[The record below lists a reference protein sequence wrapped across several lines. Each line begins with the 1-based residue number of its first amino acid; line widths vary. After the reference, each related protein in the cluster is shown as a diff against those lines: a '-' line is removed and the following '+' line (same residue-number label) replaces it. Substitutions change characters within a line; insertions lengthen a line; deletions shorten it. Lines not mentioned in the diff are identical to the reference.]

1 MTSAPTSMT
10 TLHRA
15 LDQAQA
21 FGPFYEG
28 GFFNHLPMALHAAW
42 ELGADET
49 RLAAQLRH
57 DAAELDAAPNP
68 GTRTASD
75 WRELLG
81 RRQAYAELRL
91 LIQTEIEEQ
100 GAVSVLR
107 SHVPVLISAPHAAL
121 FHGLIRTAHAWESGH
136 AGELASALAA
146 WACTWETLP
155 GGSSAAVMA
164 PDDWQRALRQAG
176 RHSDHRMG
184 QARLREAAQSTRY
197 AELCDALAPAT
208 HWALRR
214 EYLIALALDAYLD
227 SRNFV
232 VLHLI
237 TGLRALRVLGPFV
250 PDWPDVQTCLTRAFT
265 GAWMG
270 ANISARDQAHA
281 EPPPWPQLQQAA
293 LAQFDEHVIK
303 LVHACRQEDWLK
315 PDPRWRQA
323 AALALGWTR
332 R

>member
-1 MTSAPTSMT
+1 MTPITA
-10 TLHRA
+10 LHRA

-42 ELGADET
+42 ELGADGA
-49 RLAAQLRH
+49 RLAAQVHH
-57 DAAELDAAPNP
+57 DAPELSAAPP
-68 GTRTASD
+68 SGASVAHD

-81 RRQAYAELRL
+81 RREAHAELRS
-91 LIQTEIEEQ
+91 LIKSEIEER
-100 GAVSVLR
+100 GAEAVLR
-107 SHVPVLISAPHAAL
+107 SHVPVLISASHAAL
-121 FHGLIRTAHAWESGH
+121 FHGLIRTAHAWESRH
-136 AGELASALAA
+136 AQELASALAA

-155 GGSSAAVMA
+155 GGSRVAVMS
-164 PDDWQRALRQAG
+164 PEDWQRSLQEAG

-184 QARLREAAQSTRY
+184 QARLREAAQSARY

-214 EYLIALALDAYLD
+214 EHLLGLALDGYLG

-250 PDWPDVQTCLTRAFT
+250 PDWPDVQTWLTRAFT

-270 ANISARDQAHA
+270 ANIGGLEQRKSHA
-281 EPPPWPQLQQAA
+281 EPPPWPELQAAA

-315 PDPRWRQA
+315 PDARWRQA
-323 AALALGWTR
+323 AALALG
-332 R
+332 

>member
-1 MTSAPTSMT
+1 MTSITV
-10 TLHRA
+10 LHRA

-21 FGPFYEG
+21 FGPFYQG

-42 ELGADET
+42 ELGAGEE
-49 RLAAQLRH
+49 RLVAQLRH
-57 DAAELDAAPNP
+57 DGGELDDAPILS
-68 GTRTASD
+68 TSTAKD

-91 LIQTEIEEQ
+91 LLQMEIEEE
-100 GAVSVLR
+100 GAEAVLR

-121 FHGLIRTAHAWESGH
+121 FHGLIRTAHAWEGGH
-136 AGELASALAA
+136 AQELACALAS

-155 GGSSAAVMA
+155 GGSSADVMA
-164 PDDWQRALRQAG
+164 PDDWQSALRQAG

-208 HWALRR
+208 HWAVRR
-214 EYLIALALDAYLD
+214 EYLLGLALEAYLG

-237 TGLRALRVLGPFV
+237 TGLRALRVLTPFV
-250 PDWPDVQTCLTRAFT
+250 PDWPDVQTWLTRAFT

-270 ANISARDQAHA
+270 ANLSGSEQVEKNHVLA
-281 EPPPWPQLQQAA
+281 PPWPELQALA

-315 PDPRWRQA
+315 PDPRWREA
-323 AALALGWTR
+323 AALAIG
-332 R
+332 

>member
-1 MTSAPTSMT
+1 MTSITV
-10 TLHRA
+10 LHRT

-21 FGPFYEG
+21 FGPFYQG

-42 ELGADET
+42 ELGADEE

-57 DAAELDAAPNP
+57 DGSELDAAPTAA
-68 GTRTASD
+68 TRTASD

-81 RRQAYAELRL
+81 QRQAYAELRS
-91 LIQTEIEEQ
+91 LIKTEIEAK
-100 GAVSVLR
+100 GAEAVLR

-136 AGELASALAA
+136 AEELASALAS
-146 WACTWETLP
+146 WAWETLP
-155 GGSSAAVMA
+155 GGSSATVMT
-164 PDDWQRALRQAG
+164 PDDWQRALQQAG

-184 QARLREAAQSTRY
+184 QARLREAAQSARY
-197 AELCDALAPAT
+197 AELCDALEPAA

-214 EYLIALALDAYLD
+214 EYLIDLALDAYLD

-237 TGLRALRVLGPFV
+237 TGLRALRVLGHFV
-250 PDWPDVQTCLTRAFT
+250 PDWPDVQTWLTRAFT

-270 ANISARDQAHA
+270 ANISAREQSHA
-281 EPPPWPQLQQAA
+281 EPPPWPELQQAA

-315 PDPRWRQA
+315 PDARWRQA
-323 AALALGWTR
+323 AALAIG
-332 R
+332 